1 MGQTHYERNFP
12 KKISGSLQWVHISNC
27 IALKR
32 DFSSNSFFVCL
43 FLFLNTHLLERYFG
57 TTEGKSL
64 YVLILSQPS
73 TWLGRFTFYYLLLT
87 NSKLQC
93 KQTHVYSAHVCL
105 DLTDYNPK
113 ALSKLTPDVK
123 VYSGSSECWIR
134 SSVHCIE
141 FYYLHF

>member
-1 MGQTHYERNFP
+1 M
-12 KKISGSLQWVHISNC
+12 QWVHISNC

-32 DFSSNSFFVCL
+32 DFSSNGFFVCL

-64 YVLILSQPS
+64 YVLILSQQS
-73 TWLGRFTFYYLLLT
+73 TWLGRFAFYYLLLT

-113 ALSKLTPDVK
+113 TLSKLTPDVK
-123 VYSGSSECWIR
+123 VLCPALDSQELSALVLTR
-134 SSVHCIE
+134 SRTIAWACL
-141 FYYLHF
+141 LHR